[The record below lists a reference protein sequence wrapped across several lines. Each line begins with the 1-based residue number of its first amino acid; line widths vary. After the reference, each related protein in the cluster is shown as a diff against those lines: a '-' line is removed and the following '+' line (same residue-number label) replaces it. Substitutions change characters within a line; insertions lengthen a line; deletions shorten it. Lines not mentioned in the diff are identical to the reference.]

1 MLAHLPIA
9 DRDDL
14 SMAYTPGVARV
25 CMAIHDEPAK
35 VHDLTIKGN
44 TVAIV
49 TDGTAVLGLG
59 DIGPEASLP
68 VMEGKALLFKEFAG
82 VDAFP
87 ICLDVHTAD
96 EIVET
101 VQRIAPVFGGI
112 NLEDIAAPV
121 CFEVEERLRDLLD
134 IPVFHDDQHGTAVV
148 TLAALENAA
157 RVVGKQM
164 HDLRVVISG
173 VGAAGVAI
181 AKILMGAGVPHIVG
195 LRPQGRRA
203 HRPRRPQRL
212 EALVRRE
219 HQPRRLQ
226 RRRSARSLAGADVF
240 IGVSAPDVITPDDV
254 ATMAKDPIVF
264 AMANPNPEIRPELIK
279 DLAAVIATGR
289 SDFPN
294 QINNVLAF
302 PGHLPGRARRP
313 GHRDHRG
320 DEAGGGRGHRHGGLL
335 RRPRPRL
342 HHPVGVRPA
351 RGGARRPGGGRG
363 RPRQRRQPGLTPGDR
378 TWRRTTSSPRAS
390 ATGST
395 RRWPTAWWPWT
406 TPAACRATSACSS
419 PRSGPGWCTSPLDV
433 TAELLNPF
441 GAAHGAVV
449 ASLVDHVLGSAVFP
463 LVPPRHLAGDA
474 SSSRSTT
481 SPRPVRAS
489 CVARAEVVV
498 AHLAHRRG
506 ADRVHQRRPVGG
518 HGPRH
523 RRHRPAQG
531 ARPRPDAPSDL
542 GHDGRVPIP
551 LDEFPVHQAPLSMAY
566 PVSSDRNVYDRCYL
580 NAHDRTGDVFAIA
593 GLGVYP
599 NLGRHRRLPR
609 RAVRRPPG
617 GAAGLRRP
625 RATTA

>member
-1 MLAHLPIA
+1 VATPTAAFSVRLSVRMDNVPGALGRLATAIGNAGGNISQLAGFDVRGDHLVEDVTVNCLSETHITEVVDAVRGVDGMEVLDVVDRTFEIHRGGKIEVLAHLPIA

-25 CMAIHDEPAK
+25 CMKIHDEPST

-164 HDLRVVISG
+164 RDLRVVISG

-181 AKILMGAGVPHIVG
+181 AKILMGAGIPVIIGCDRKGAVHTGRDDLNASKQWFAENTNSDGFSGSVG
-195 LRPQGRRA
+195 G
-203 HRPRRPQRL
+203 
-212 EALVRRE
+212 ALG
-219 HQPRRLQ
+219 
-226 RRRSARSLAGADVF
+226 GADVF
-240 IGVSAPDVITPDDV
+240 VGVSAPDVITTDDV

-264 AMANPNPEIRPELIK
+264 AMANPNPEIRPELIQ

-302 PGHLPGRARRP
+302 PGIF
-313 GHRDHRG
+313 RG
-320 DEAGGGRGHRHGGLL
+320 ALDA
-335 RRPRPRL
+335 
-342 HHPVGVRPA
+342 
-351 RGGARRPGGGRG
+351 
-363 RPRQRRQPGLTPGDR
+363 
-378 TWRRTTSSPRAS
+378 
-390 ATGST
+390 
-395 RRWPTAWWPWT
+395 
-406 TPAACRATSACSS
+406 RATEITESMKLAA
-419 PRSGPGWCTSPLDV
+419 
-433 TAELLNPF
+433 AE
-441 GAAHGAVV
+441 AIA
-449 ASLVDHVLGSAVFP
+449 
-463 LVPPRHLAGDA
+463 
-474 SSSRSTT
+474 
-481 SPRPVRAS
+481 
-489 CVARAEVVV
+489 
-498 AHLAHRRG
+498 
-506 ADRVHQRRPVGG
+506 
-518 HGPRH
+518 
-523 RRHRPAQG
+523 
-531 ARPRPDAPSDL
+531 
-542 GHDGRVPIP
+542 
-551 LDEFPVHQAPLSMAY
+551 MA
-566 PVSSDRNVYDRCYL
+566 VSSDDLGPGFIIPSVFDRRVVEL
-580 NAHDRTGDVFAIA
+580 VA
-593 GLGVYP
+593 P
-599 NLGRHRRLPR
+599 
-609 RAVRRPPG
+609 AVAAAAR
-617 GAAGLRRP
+617 AAGMV
-625 RATTA
+625 RA